1 MSRMRVWALFILLSA
16 TAASACGYT
25 LAGRGGSLPAHIRRI
40 GVPMFQ
46 NESST
51 PDLDRVVTEAVQREL
66 RSRGKYIVVSDAT
79 GVDAVLTG
87 TIRPLDF
94 KVAAFT
100 DQRLASAYSITL
112 QASVEFKDVKDSKV
126 ACCPGGVR
134 VTEQFDVRGSSAIND
149 ASALFTQDANARER
163 MAREFAKI
171 LVGQI
176 LESF

>member
-1 MSRMRVWALFILLSA
+1 MSRMRLWPLFLLLIA
-16 TAASACGYT
+16 IGASSCGYA

-66 RSRGKYIVVSDAT
+66 RSRGRYIVVSDST

-87 TIRPLDF
+87 TIRPLDV

-100 DQRLASAYSITL
+100 DQRQQSAVVLTM
-112 QASVEFKDVKDSKV
+112 QVSVEFKDVKDSKV
-126 ACCPGGVR
+126 SCCPGGVK
-134 VTEQFDVRGSSAIND
+134 VTEQFDVRGSSAVND
-149 ASALFTQDANARER
+149 ASALLIQDSSARER

-176 LESF
+176 LERF

>member
-1 MSRMRVWALFILLSA
+1 MSPMRLLPVLLVA
-16 TAASACGYT
+16 AIAASACGYA
-25 LAGRGGSLPAHIRRI
+25 LAGRSSRLPEHIRRI

-66 RSRGKYIVVSDAT
+66 RTRGQYIVVSEST

-87 TIRPLDF
+87 TIRPLDV

-112 QASVEFKDVKDSKV
+112 RASVEFKDVKDSKV
-126 ACCPGGVR
+126 SCCPGGVG
-134 VTEQFDVRGSSAIND
+134 VTEQFDLRGSSAIND
-149 ASALFTQDANARER
+149 PSALFTQDANARER

-171 LVGQI
+171 LVSQI
-176 LESF
+176 LESY